1 MKYLGVFYVKTL
13 VFIFTERT
21 QIAKWLQIG
30 IGITFLSGY
39 AVSPLFNSA
48 VNKPGE
54 KRPRLFTLEEAV
66 KLCEWSLIRLDEAY
80 IW

>member
-1 MKYLGVFYVKTL
+1 MKYFMLKL
-13 VFIFTERT
+13 L
-21 QIAKWLQIG
+21 K
-30 IGITFLSGY
+30 ITFLSGY

-80 IW
+80 V